1 MTEYTLSQ
9 LLESGENKHTLPIDI
24 QFADEVQAKSVG
36 MAFREIDKT
45 LHIRI
50 FEQFDEIF
58 LLGNPLWRGCVYSK
72 VIEIPVYLPKMTM
85 AVATGIKG
93 YDAETWRRYK
103 SEMRDSIEK
112 NTQVDVRYGRKDIA
126 VYSTD
131 VLHTYNSYTFLP
143 PLSYI
148 KIGPDESRCCLSLS
162 LDCIFEPLFLTDE
175 QKELKKE
182 NNGITNVKTDKSGQE
197 YNIPCV
203 EKLKLSKDKSESGK
217 QTGQQNDERYSESE
231 NSLKEKGI
239 EFDYPQEGMTVKE
252 FYDRFKDQLPKIVL
266 ITEGY
271 HGETGIE
278 SFGRGQII
286 RIHTI
291 FKQQR
296 VKAEL
301 VHGRGTNPEDYHISI
316 PLDYKANFY
325 EVKHIEFPKPK
336 EKSLSEILKK
346 HKIRHHPEVKFAKLE
361 EGLILHLDSKI
372 RKSST
377 NIHLRLLDGYDDI
390 YLLGNPISE
399 GCLYARV
406 MSVPIFLQNL
416 KLSVISGIKGC
427 SEESWKKYQEEMTE
441 TVNQNVT
448 FDGNYGNENIAV
460 YSKEK
465 STTASYVTYLSPPGF
480 HCDSG
485 KTNGNGKS
493 EILQKEFEPK
503 CDDICLYK
511 PHALLNRLN
520 LSTDKTESLEGHQS
534 EENFTKDSS
543 EAVQMISRNTSDS
556 SMPNKVGKKQ
566 ESNREE
572 KFGIKFTHEE
582 KEYSVQEFYEAH
594 NIQLPL
600 FVVVAQGHYGD
611 IGMETLDMG
620 QVIRVHGFKTQKRR
634 ITKFKNGHKLLTG
647 KLASIPL
654 DYPLEFKTVENDKV
668 QSHRMCLQ
676 KILDFNQLPVDIK
689 LDPIETDRCV
699 IGQRIFRCSDV
710 PVMSVMNQIE
720 VMYLIGNPISDGCLY
735 SRIVEIPVK
744 LPDVKLSIVTG
755 AVNAPESAWLSYIQ
769 GMSKTVQEKIKFDEE
784 YGHRDITFYSPD
796 EDKTENNKTLE
807 SNINLGDEDISVET
821 ETSVEAQGESH
832 DLLVEVLAAA
842 CGRRPESVCLYE
854 PYLLTLDSRKS
865 LSQET
870 STDD

>member
-1 MTEYTLSQ
+1 MGTEIDFVTDCHEYTVKQFYECYRDSLPQLAVVTQGYLGEIGIETFGRGQALRIFAYYRQKRVMASVYHEVGRTTLDKTLLSIPLDGDTKFHLTNPGKQDMTEYTLSQ

-252 FYDRFKDQLPKIVL
+252 FYDRFKDQLPKVVL

-361 EGLILHLDSKI
+361 ESLILHLDSKNT
-372 RKSST
+372 K
-377 NIHLRLLDGYDDI
+377 
-390 YLLGNPISE
+390 
-399 GCLYARV
+399 
-406 MSVPIFLQNL
+406 IF
-416 KLSVISGIKGC
+416 
-427 SEESWKKYQEEMTE
+427 
-441 TVNQNVT
+441 
-448 FDGNYGNENIAV
+448 
-460 YSKEK
+460 
-465 STTASYVTYLSPPGF
+465 
-480 HCDSG
+480 
-485 KTNGNGKS
+485 
-493 EILQKEFEPK
+493 
-503 CDDICLYK
+503 YK
-511 PHALLNRLN
+511 
-520 LSTDKTESLEGHQS
+520 
-534 EENFTKDSS
+534 
-543 EAVQMISRNTSDS
+543 
-556 SMPNKVGKKQ
+556 
-566 ESNREE
+566 
-572 KFGIKFTHEE
+572 
-582 KEYSVQEFYEAH
+582 
-594 NIQLPL
+594 
-600 FVVVAQGHYGD
+600 
-611 IGMETLDMG
+611 
-620 QVIRVHGFKTQKRR
+620 
-634 ITKFKNGHKLLTG
+634 
-647 KLASIPL
+647 
-654 DYPLEFKTVENDKV
+654 
-668 QSHRMCLQ
+668 
-676 KILDFNQLPVDIK
+676 
-689 LDPIETDRCV
+689 
-699 IGQRIFRCSDV
+699 
-710 PVMSVMNQIE
+710 
-720 VMYLIGNPISDGCLY
+720 
-735 SRIVEIPVK
+735 
-744 LPDVKLSIVTG
+744 
-755 AVNAPESAWLSYIQ
+755 
-769 GMSKTVQEKIKFDEE
+769 
-784 YGHRDITFYSPD
+784 YSP
-796 EDKTENNKTLE
+796 KTF
-807 SNINLGDEDISVET
+807 
-821 ETSVEAQGESH
+821 
-832 DLLVEVLAAA
+832 
-842 CGRRPESVCLYE
+842 RRV
-854 PYLLTLDSRKS
+854 
-865 LSQET
+865 
-870 STDD
+870 